1 MFGRKKAPPPNPWTW
16 SDGPHLHAE
25 PLEADELMGDLVA
38 IEGPPRPLGLALG
51 SRPRTLR
58 RGPFPA
64 SGHLYVVGL
73 HGGSGATTVTRL
85 LGDRA
90 AVDACGVVPQ
100 LSVPTRPRVLL
111 VARTNGAGLS
121 AAKAA
126 AQEWTADDLPDVDII
141 GLVLMADAA
150 RLSKY
155 LRAEALSVAGLT
167 PRCWRIGWRED
178 WREQAVPDLSA
189 RPARLRKVIADI
201 TQRAQTRV

>member
-1 MFGRKKAPPPNPWTW
+1 MLGRKKTPVNPWTE
-16 SDGPHLHAE
+16 SAVQVLEAE
-25 PLEADELMGDLVA
+25 HLEADELMGDLVA
-38 IEGPPRPLGLALG
+38 IEGPPVPLGLALG
-51 SRPRTLR
+51 SRPQTLR
-58 RGPFPA
+58 RGFFPA
-64 SGHLYVVGL
+64 SGLVYVVGL

-100 LSVPTRPRVLL
+100 LSVPTKPRVLL
-111 VARTNGAGLS
+111 VARTNGAGLA

-126 AQEWTADDLPDVDII
+126 AQEWA
-141 GLVLMADAA
+141 AA

-155 LRAEALSVAGLT
+155 LRAEAHSVAGLT

-189 RPARLRKVIADI
+189 RSARLRKVLTDI
-201 TQRAQTRV
+201 TQRAQTRA

>member
-1 MFGRKKAPPPNPWTW
+1 MLGRKKTPANPWTE
-16 SDGPHLHAE
+16 SAVQVLEAE
-25 PLEADELMGDLVA
+25 HLEADELMGDLVA
-38 IEGPPRPLGLALG
+38 IEGPPVPLGLALG

-58 RGPFPA
+58 RGFLPA
-64 SGHLYVVGL
+64 SDHLYVVGL

-100 LSVPTRPRVLL
+100 LSVPTKARVLL
-111 VARTNGAGLS
+111 VARTNGAGLA

-126 AQEWTADDLPDVDII
+126 AQEWAAEDLTGTDLI
-141 GLVLMADAA
+141 GLVLVADAT

-189 RPARLRKVIADI
+189 RSARLRKVITDI
-201 TQRAQTRV
+201 TQRAQTRA